1 MSRIAKRPIVI
12 SSGVTVNYQDRQLS
26 VKGPKGELQ
35 MKVHEHVDLDMDGD
49 TIQVKTAGT
58 FRRKV
63 PVLGT
68 THALIRNMFEG
79 VTNGYQ
85 KRLNLVGVG
94 YRAAVNNN
102 MLEMSLGFSHPVN
115 YPLPDGVTA
124 SVATNTK
131 ITLES
136 TDKQLIGQVSAE
148 IRKFRPPEPYKG
160 KGILFEGERIR
171 RKAGKSGKK

>member
-1 MSRIAKRPIVI
+1 M
-12 SSGVTVNYQDRQLS
+12 
-26 VKGPKGELQ
+26 
-35 MKVHEHVDLDMDGD
+35 
-49 TIQVKTAGT
+49 
-58 FRRKV
+58 
-63 PVLGT
+63 LGT
-68 THALIRNMFEG
+68 THALIRNMLEG

-102 MLEMSLGFSHPVN
+102 VLEMSLGFSHPVN

-148 IRKFRPPEPYKG
+148 IRRFRPPEPYKG

>member
-1 MSRIAKRPIVI
+1 
-12 SSGVTVNYQDRQLS
+12 
-26 VKGPKGELQ
+26 
-35 MKVHEHVDLDMDGD
+35 
-49 TIQVKTAGT
+49 
-58 FRRKV
+58 
-63 PVLGT
+63 
-68 THALIRNMFEG
+68 
-79 VTNGYQ
+79 
-85 KRLNLVGVG
+85 
-94 YRAAVNNN
+94 
-102 MLEMSLGFSHPVN
+102 N

>member
-1 MSRIAKRPIVI
+1 M
-12 SSGVTVNYQDRQLS
+12 
-26 VKGPKGELQ
+26 
-35 MKVHEHVDLDMDGD
+35 
-49 TIQVKTAGT
+49 
-58 FRRKV
+58 
-63 PVLGT
+63 LGT
-68 THALIRNMFEG
+68 THALVRNMLEG

-102 MLEMSLGFSHPVN
+102 VLEMSLGFSHPVN

-124 SVATNTK
+124 SITVNTK

-136 TDKQLIGQVSAE
+136 IDKQLIGQVSAE

>member
-1 MSRIAKRPIVI
+1 M
-12 SSGVTVNYQDRQLS
+12 
-26 VKGPKGELQ
+26 
-35 MKVHEHVDLDMDGD
+35 
-49 TIQVKTAGT
+49 
-58 FRRKV
+58 
-63 PVLGT
+63 LGT

>member
-1 MSRIAKRPIVI
+1 M
-12 SSGVTVNYQDRQLS
+12 
-26 VKGPKGELQ
+26 
-35 MKVHEHVDLDMDGD
+35 
-49 TIQVKTAGT
+49 
-58 FRRKV
+58 
-63 PVLGT
+63 LGT
-68 THALIRNMFEG
+68 THALIRNMLEG

-85 KRLNLVGVG
+85 KHLNLVGVG

-102 MLEMSLGFSHPVN
+102 VLEMSLGFSHPVN

>member
-1 MSRIAKRPIVI
+1 M
-12 SSGVTVNYQDRQLS
+12 L
-26 VKGPKGELQ
+26 
-35 MKVHEHVDLDMDGD
+35 
-49 TIQVKTAGT
+49 
-58 FRRKV
+58 
-63 PVLGT
+63 
-68 THALIRNMFEG
+68 EG

-85 KRLNLVGVG
+85 KHLNLVGVG

-102 MLEMSLGFSHPVN
+102 VLEMSLGFSHPVN

-124 SVATNTK
+124 SVTTNTK

>member
-1 MSRIAKRPIVI
+1 MSRIANRPIAI
-12 SSGVTVNYQDRQLS
+12 ASGVTVNYQDRQLS

-35 MKVHEHVDLDMDGD
+35 MNVHEQVDLDMDGD
-49 TIQVKTAGT
+49 TIQVKAAGA
-58 FRRKV
+58 FLRKV
-63 PVLGT
+63 PMLGT
-68 THALIRNMFEG
+68 THALIRNMLEG
-79 VTNGYQ
+79 VTNGYRKQ
-85 KRLNLVGVG
+85 LNLVGVG

-102 MLEMSLGFSHPVN
+102 VLEMSLGFSHPVN

-124 SVATNTK
+124 SIAVNTK

-136 TDKQLIGQVSAE
+136 IDKQLIGQVSAE

-160 KGILFEGERIR
+160 KGILFEGERVR

>member
-1 MSRIAKRPIVI
+1 M
-12 SSGVTVNYQDRQLS
+12 
-26 VKGPKGELQ
+26 
-35 MKVHEHVDLDMDGD
+35 
-49 TIQVKTAGT
+49 
-58 FRRKV
+58 
-63 PVLGT
+63 LGT

-102 MLEMSLGFSHPVN
+102 VLEMSLGFSHPVN

>member
-1 MSRIAKRPIVI
+1 MSRIAKRPIAI
-12 SSGVTVNYQDRQLS
+12 ASGVTVNYQDRELS

-35 MKVHEHVDLDMDGD
+35 MSVHEHVDLEVDG
-49 TIQVKTAGT
+49 TAIQVKAAGT
-58 FRRKV
+58 AQRKV
-63 PVLGT
+63 PMLGT
-68 THALIRNMFEG
+68 THALIRNMLEG

-85 KRLNLVGVG
+85 KQLNLVGVG
-94 YRAAVNNN
+94 YRAAVNKNV
-102 MLEMSLGFSHPVN
+102 LEMSLGFSHPVN
-115 YPLPDGVTA
+115 YSLPEGVTA
-124 SVATNTK
+124 SVAANTK

-136 TDKQLIGQVSAE
+136 IDKQLIGQVSAE

>member
-1 MSRIAKRPIVI
+1 
-12 SSGVTVNYQDRQLS
+12 
-26 VKGPKGELQ
+26 

-63 PVLGT
+63 PMLGT

-136 TDKQLIGQVSAE
+136 TDLQYYQWLSPCPHG
-148 IRKFRPPEPYKG
+148 
-160 KGILFEGERIR
+160 L
-171 RKAGKSGKK
+171 

>member
-1 MSRIAKRPIVI
+1 MSRTAKRPIVI

-26 VKGPKGELQ
+26 VKGPKGKYTVEPFG
-35 MKVHEHVDLDMDGD
+35 LDMD
-49 TIQVKTAGT
+49 
-58 FRRKV
+58 
-63 PVLGT
+63 
-68 THALIRNMFEG
+68 
-79 VTNGYQ
+79 TNGYQ

-102 MLEMSLGFSHPVN
+102 VLEMSLGFSHPVN

>member
-1 MSRIAKRPIVI
+1 M
-12 SSGVTVNYQDRQLS
+12 
-26 VKGPKGELQ
+26 
-35 MKVHEHVDLDMDGD
+35 
-49 TIQVKTAGT
+49 
-58 FRRKV
+58 
-63 PVLGT
+63 LGT
-68 THALIRNMFEG
+68 THALIRNMLEG

-94 YRAAVNNN
+94 YRATVNNN
-102 MLEMSLGFSHPVN
+102 VLEMSLGFSHPVN